1 MKSAFLFGLIT
12 CLASISKA
20 SYYFFIYCTVSFHGA
35 FFPERHHLRAYI
47 WMCFAFIYPSTAWFR
62 GKERYRNKTQEA
74 AHGGEDC
81 KGENK
86 ETKQCSFC
94 EVGPWSEWGL
104 CNSTCTEAGVKTR
117 RRAFNDA
124 CPRKNH
130 GQCNRFAIK
139 ENKACDRQSNST
151 CIVSAVCVVHHEYC
165 DIRLP
170 TLITFAG
177 TPGVQWALLSLEWCF
192 FKNSLL

>member
-117 RRAFNDA
+117 RRAVDDA
-124 CPRKNH
+124 CPLKNH
-130 GQCNRFAIK
+130 G
-139 ENKACDRQSNST
+139 ECDTIGKLGMRKCDHKNMLT
-151 CIVSAVCVVHHEYC
+151 CIVSIMLCSANVF
-165 DIRLP
+165 I
-170 TLITFAG
+170 F
-177 TPGVQWALLSLEWCF
+177 LL
-192 FKNSLL
+192 N